1 MTPLKIDPATSIA
14 CSFCPAN
21 DGIIG
26 CRIDREFQEFDGT
39 DIVRCSFHEAFSEL
53 IGRLNV
59 MDVNDVLM
67 KRDIRST
74 LGDVTEPRRPTL
86 IGSARLMLKKG

>member
-26 CRIDREFQEFDGT
+26 CRIDREFQEFDGK
-39 DIVRCSFHEAFSEL
+39 DIVRCSFHKAFSEL
-53 IGRLNV
+53 IGRLDKT
-59 MDVNDVLM
+59 DVNSIIM
-67 KRDIRST
+67 KRDIRT
-74 LGDVTEPRRPTL
+74 ILEG
-86 IGSARLMLKKG
+86 